1 MARRPLASRV
11 YALSTVFDEGSECGI
26 KCRKRPGPETS
37 CCMCELSLF
46 CVSWPCRCRKF
57 SLVAWPVPIHFL
69 LVFVFH
75 FQLTG
80 LFQFTVRLA
89 SETEARFTSVERI
102 NHYIKVRMRR
112 PLLGFFFPSVMDS
125 GWRGALRSPPASSLL
140 KRISS
145 LNSMFGIESW

>member
-26 KCRKRPGPETS
+26 KCGKMPGPKTS
-37 CCMCELSLF
+37 RCMCERWLF
-46 CVSWPCRCRKF
+46 CVMALQVEKF
-57 SLVAWPVPIHFL
+57 SLVACPVPIHFL

-112 PLLGFFFPSVMDS
+112 PLLEFFFPSVMD
-125 GWRGALRSPPASSLL
+125 GG
-140 KRISS
+140 
-145 LNSMFGIESW
+145 